1 MQSIDW
7 RRINWPSVLLH
18 ALYVWV
24 VGIAATFLGSVFGL
38 SQSPDFFPA
47 ITLIVALA
55 TIWASY
61 RVAMR
66 SNQQPMVHGFLVG
79 LLVALPG
86 LILNLF
92 SIGLGVLEMAGF
104 LLQLLGG
111 LLGGRMAQRVLQRQ
125 P

>member
-1 MQSIDW
+1 MSSIDR

-24 VGIAATFLGSVFGL
+24 IGIAATFLGSVFGF
-38 SQSPDFFPA
+38 SQSQDFFPV

-55 TIWASY
+55 TIWAGY
-61 RVAMR
+61 RVATR
-66 SNQQPMVHGFLVG
+66 AGHQPILHGFLVG
-79 LLVALPG
+79 LLVALAG

-92 SIGLGVLEMAGF
+92 SIGLGVLELAGF

-111 LLGGRMAQRVLQRQ
+111 LLGGRMAQRVLQR
-125 P
+125 

>member
-7 RRINWPSVLLH
+7 RRVNWPSVLLH

-24 VGIAATFLGSVFGL
+24 IGIAATFAGSVLGF
-38 SQSPDFFPA
+38 SQSQDFFPA

-61 RVAMR
+61 RVATR
-66 SNQQPMVHGFLVG
+66 TGHQPILHGFLVG
-79 LLVALPG
+79 LLVALAG
-86 LILNLF
+86 LVLNLF
-92 SIGLGVLEMAGF
+92 SIGLGVLELAGF

-111 LLGGRMAQRVLQRQ
+111 LLGGRMAQRALQR
-125 P
+125 